1 MVMGS
6 KLRDNL
12 SNRYY
17 QRRNLLNARP
27 NLVKAL
33 VEDGSDISIW
43 ERMLKKA
50 CPWKI
55 FDVKPYQ
62 GGSNRTKSKQ
72 LVIGT
77 IMEKGGPLYIGCVD
91 ADLDKFLEIEKFQQV
106 GGFFYPSHY
115 LFHTYVY
122 SVENLFCLPSTLG
135 DAYTTATSFKGGLDF
150 EELFKLISQTIYPL
164 VITDLYL
171 RHVGS
176 PDVFNVDNWTYIF
189 PGEKIVKQTFSG
201 KAKNDIVESIA
212 KNVNKYLKGLM
223 QLPAYDEGKCKAYE
237 EELLEK
243 YPYMTQ
249 DNSVL
254 FVYGHGVFEFVK
266 TLMEEQK
273 QYDFNNEK
281 QEIFTAKDM
290 EQPVK
295 NQRIEELTNRQNE
308 IKTVLRSNFGFM
320 TNGCQAYHLISSD
333 IQQAFREEVAE

>member
-1 MVMGS
+1 MGS

-50 CPWKI
+50 CPQKQ

-62 GGSNRTKSKQ
+62 AGENRTKSKQ
-72 LVIGT
+72 LVIKT
-77 IMEKGGPLYIGCVD
+77 IIENGGPLYVGCVD
-91 ADLDKFLEIEKFQQV
+91 SDLDKLLETERYGQQ
-106 GGFFYPSHY
+106 GGLFYPSHY

-150 EELFKLISQTIYPL
+150 EELFKLISQTVYPL
-164 VITDLYL
+164 MITDLYL
-171 RHVGS
+171 RHAGS
-176 PDVFNVDNWTYIF
+176 PDVFNVENWGHIF
-189 PGEKIVKQTFSG
+189 PGEKNVKQTLSG

-212 KNVNKYLKGLM
+212 NNVNKYLRGLR
-223 QLPAYDEGKCKAYE
+223 QLPAFDEGMCRAYE
-237 EELLEK
+237 KELLDK
-243 YPYMTQ
+243 YPFMSQ
-249 DNSVL
+249 DNCML
-254 FVYGHGVFEFVK
+254 FVYGHGVFDFVM

-273 QYDFNNEK
+273 QYDFNTEK

-295 NQRIEELTNRQNE
+295 NQRIEELTNRQND
-308 IKTVLRSNFGFM
+308 IKTVLRSNFDFM
-320 TNGCQAYHLISSD
+320 TNGCQAYYFIKLD